1 MKLNIPAIKIGM
13 ATMQLNQ
20 KLLADKVN
28 VSQNAISLAFRKE
41 RASTILTGKIANA
54 LDMSVSEITIKE
66 YATKEPPKEP
76 LYR

>member
-1 MKLNIPAIKIGM
+1 MKLNISAIKIGM

-20 KLLADKVN
+20 KLLADRVD

-54 LDMSVSEITIKE
+54 LNMPVSEITIE
-66 YATKEPPKEP
+66 EDSHEEP
-76 LYR
+76 LHQ